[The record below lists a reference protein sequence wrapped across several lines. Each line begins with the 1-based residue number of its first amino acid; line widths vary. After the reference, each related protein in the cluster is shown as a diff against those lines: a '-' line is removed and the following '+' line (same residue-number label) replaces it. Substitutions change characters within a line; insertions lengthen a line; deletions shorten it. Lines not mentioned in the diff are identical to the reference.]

1 MPTLD
6 WIGKQAVV
14 NHQRQVQ
21 VHLLLRVP
29 ELSVGDSGNGNL
41 LLEGDDSVGRMK

>member
-14 NHQRQVQ
+14 NHQRRVSF
-21 VHLLLRVP
+21 HLLRRIP

-41 LLEGDDSVGRMK
+41 LVEGKC

>member
-1 MPTLD
+1 MPILD

-14 NHQRQVQ
+14 NHQRQVLF
-21 VHLLLRVP
+21 HLLRGIP

-41 LLEGDDSVGRMK
+41 LVEG